1 MSSVS
6 HAGPDAMVTIKVT
19 FEGVTRRA
27 KMPLREMVPRVLEEH
42 IRIFLQI
49 PTDTK
54 IMIERYSD
62 SAAAFVM
69 LDASNMPVYKQ
80 LYRAAKAKSKLK
92 LRVSV
97 LPQSDA
103 SSPKPVTIED
113 ASESAQTTPIE
124 KPELACAN
132 PTPLDAASSARTTLT
147 KQYDSNLLQE
157 AAKIIQDH
165 QAEFHNHIRQVMKST
180 DELASLTSQM
190 ASCQPF
196 TTTSNAPEPSEP
208 LSPVCPATG
217 AMFAV
222 CCNSCEQS
230 IPVAHYHCSTC
241 DDGDFDLCQ
250 SCVDQGI
257 TCYSDDHWLIK
268 RIMNNGQIV
277 NSTTETIAPKLKL
290 VANAAPKDDA
300 AKVDDSEKEIF
311 LPGLFEKQ
319 TLPPAEYFCTRLA
332 KPVTQRAIARFAA
345 VGNMRT
351 CNQCVRELPEREF
364 LHCTDCEDY
373 DLCQPCFAKDA
384 HGHHPKHAFT
394 AAVPGTEMPTHIRV
408 KMNSGRNQVHHAI
421 CDGCDA
427 YITGV
432 RHKCLDCPDWDYC
445 AECAEN
451 AHFVH
456 PNHRFAAIYE
466 PLADL
471 HTSFLSQP
479 VHMGICCDG
488 PLCSA
493 SNAITSYIRGI
504 RYKCAVC
511 HDLDFCA
518 NCEASPANDH
528 NKTHP
533 LIKFKTPVRH
543 VSVTTTGEHQDGKRM
558 PAMGDRSSTISKAT
572 ETVGSSAA
580 NAVNAVQ
587 TVVDVKPT
595 EADIPPPVPSEKP
608 LAKSELDSVAAPPAP
623 TTEVKDEELRAVFL
637 RDTVADGTIFPP
649 NHVFEQT
656 WILRNEGAT
665 SWPAGCCV
673 KYVGG
678 DYMGHVDSSHPAG
691 ISELVSAS
699 ESTICYAPLAPGQEY
714 SFTALLRTPI
724 HSGKMISYWRL
735 TTPDGMRFGHRL
747 WCEVNVRAV
756 AAPEAKPQA
765 QSSPTSVKNEPVGE
779 PSQSSSVMIFPKLEK
794 ESPSASVHEDAETE
808 SPLASAEDGFGQC
821 DEDDEWDASEDGF
834 LTDEEYDIL
843 DASDEEFLEE
853 QEKKL
858 LKK

>member
-1 MSSVS
+1 
-6 HAGPDAMVTIKVT
+6 
-19 FEGVTRRA
+19 
-27 KMPLREMVPRVLEEH
+27 
-42 IRIFLQI
+42 
-49 PTDTK
+49 
-54 IMIERYSD
+54 
-62 SAAAFVM
+62 
-69 LDASNMPVYKQ
+69 
-80 LYRAAKAKSKLK
+80 
-92 LRVSV
+92 
-97 LPQSDA
+97 
-103 SSPKPVTIED
+103 
-113 ASESAQTTPIE
+113 
-124 KPELACAN
+124 
-132 PTPLDAASSARTTLT
+132 
-147 KQYDSNLLQE
+147 
-157 AAKIIQDH
+157 
-165 QAEFHNHIRQVMKST
+165 
-180 DELASLTSQM
+180 
-190 ASCQPF
+190 
-196 TTTSNAPEPSEP
+196 
-208 LSPVCPATG
+208 
-217 AMFAV
+217 
-222 CCNSCEQS
+222 
-230 IPVAHYHCSTC
+230 
-241 DDGDFDLCQ
+241 
-250 SCVDQGI
+250 
-257 TCYSDDHWLIK
+257 
-268 RIMNNGQIV
+268 
-277 NSTTETIAPKLKL
+277 
-290 VANAAPKDDA
+290 
-300 AKVDDSEKEIF
+300 
-311 LPGLFEKQ
+311 
-319 TLPPAEYFCTRLA
+319 
-332 KPVTQRAIARFAA
+332 
-345 VGNMRT
+345 
-351 CNQCVRELPEREF
+351 
-364 LHCTDCEDY
+364 
-373 DLCQPCFAKDA
+373 
-384 HGHHPKHAFT
+384 
-394 AAVPGTEMPTHIRV
+394 
-408 KMNSGRNQVHHAI
+408 
-421 CDGCDA
+421 
-427 YITGV
+427 
-432 RHKCLDCPDWDYC
+432 
-445 AECAEN
+445 
-451 AHFVH
+451 
-456 PNHRFAAIYE
+456 
-466 PLADL
+466 
-471 HTSFLSQP
+471 
-479 VHMGICCDG
+479 MGICCDG

-493 SNAITSYIRGI
+493 SNVITSYIRGI

-572 ETVGSSAA
+572 ETVGSSAT

-595 EADIPPPVPSEKP
+595 EADIPPLVPCEKP
-608 LAKSELDSVAAPPAP
+608 LAKSELDSVVAPPAP

-656 WILRNEGAT
+656 WVLRNEGAT

-765 QSSPTSVKNEPVGE
+765 QSSTASVKNESVGE

-808 SPLASAEDGFGQC
+808 SPVASAEDGFEGC